1 MRMTTKLRTALGAAL
16 MGVTLAL
23 AAPVLAQE
31 TPSAPQGTPAPLIL
45 VVDRALVMR
54 QSAAGKD
61 MIAQVDAYGKKME
74 EEFGPE
80 EAKIR
85 ADAKDLQEK
94 ASVLDAKVR
103 DQRQKALRD
112 RQTALQRKIQERQA
126 KIQGGVNKARQEIAV
141 ALEPILKEIMIER
154 GANLLL
160 ERGVV
165 VLGAIDVDITAAAI
179 ARLDERL
186 PKVVVE
192 LVDLPEGA
200 AGEGG
205 EGGLTA
211 GGLTAGGE

>member
-16 MGVTLAL
+16 TGATLAL
-23 AAPVLAQE
+23 ASAPALAQE
-31 TPSAPQGTPAPLIL
+31 TPAAPQGTPAPLIL

-85 ADAKDLQEK
+85 ADAKELQEK

-126 KIQGGVNKARQEIAV
+126 QIQGGVNKARQEIAV
-141 ALEPILKEIMIER
+141 ALEPILKELMIER

-165 VLGAIDVDITAAAI
+165 VLGAIDVDVTAAAI

-192 LVDLPEGA
+192 LVELPEGGA
-200 AGEGG
+200 PAGEGG
-205 EGGLTA
+205 AAG